1 MLGFRGRNQNIK
13 YGRRIKTYHHNY
25 RHTLPNRINN
35 GATTST
41 TMELA
46 SAGDIWVALNRLLAS
61 GRVERDVW
69 DPV

>member
-1 MLGFRGRNQNIK
+1 M
-13 YGRRIKTYHHNY
+13 
-25 RHTLPNRINN
+25 PNSISN
-35 GATTST
+35 GATAST

>member
-1 MLGFRGRNQNIK
+1 M
-13 YGRRIKTYHHNY
+13 
-25 RHTLPNRINN
+25 PNSISN
-35 GATTST
+35 GATAST

-61 GRVERDVW
+61 GRVECDVW